1 MSVKSQVSIE
11 YLMIMG
17 FVVVMTIP
25 LLVLYYTY
33 TTNSRDEIIT
43 SQVNQIATRIVDA
56 TESVYFLGEPSQTTI
71 RVYIP
76 NQIKGASLDNK
87 EILFNVSTRTGVSEI
102 VQISSVNLTGSLP
115 INQSTYSITL
125 KARSTDVEISYK

>member
-56 TESVYFLGEPSQTTI
+56 AESVYFLGEPSQTTI

-125 KARSTDVEISYK
+125 KASSTGVEISYK